1 MHYQPKRN
9 QAMPKKLRNKKP
21 QNEKEE
27 IEESLGNYQ
36 ALDAIYAMEGGKLL
50 VENLL
55 LDVINV
61 VEVMTGKPAAISHIE
76 YIELAIKMKE
86 RLELARILVR
96 APKNKFF
103 FTEELKRIL
112 KEEEE
117 GVWLLGMNSVF

>member
-1 MHYQPKRN
+1 
-9 QAMPKKLRNKKP
+9 MPKKLRNKKP

-117 GVWLLGMNSVF
+117 GV